1 MKNSAWCFLLII
13 LSASLLFGGSSLLWA
28 QAPDIDVQLI
38 FDEAQFEYGVPIGA
52 EVIVS
57 NQSGA
62 DILVNRGFKSLVY
75 YLEMRVIDP
84 AGRLVVATREDFHDE
99 FPDAP
104 PLAWILHNNKPIRVA
119 GCESLPAGWTHDPS
133 QGRVDD
139 LREHYDISLPGY
151 YSAEVQLSVM
161 TFVGEVTS
169 GGGAACEVDSFDW
182 QGVIKSETVYFQV
195 QASSEINVEGASAPT
210 KLTPDK
216 WKLSWLDD
224 KKGPKKILVE
234 ITPQGDLKVVDFLAD
249 TIKLNNIAPLKIK
262 EKNQKIELEYDSKL
276 ALESLGDVQ
285 VNQLY
290 RVLISG
296 RLTSGSLFG
305 AEQEIKIEK

>member
-1 MKNSAWCFLLII
+1 MKKSAFRFLFII
-13 LSASLLFGGSSLLWA
+13 LSAGLMLGSSSLLWA

-38 FDEAQFEYGVPIGA
+38 FDKAEYEYGEPIGA

-62 DILVNRGFKSLVY
+62 GILVNRGFGSLVY

-119 GCESLPAGWTHDPS
+119 GCESLPAGWTSDPS
-133 QGRVDD
+133 QGRVGD
-139 LREHYDISLPGY
+139 LREYYDISLPGY

-161 TFVGEVTS
+161 TFTGEVTS
-169 GGGAACEVDSFDW
+169 GGGAACEVDAYDW
-182 QGVIKSETVYFQV
+182 QGVIKSDTVYFQV
-195 QASSEINVEGASAPT
+195 QASSQINVEGASAPT
-210 KLTPDK
+210 KLTPEK
-216 WKLSWLDD
+216 WKLSWLED
-224 KKGPKKILVE
+224 KKGPNKILVE
-234 ITPQGDLKVVDFLAD
+234 ITPQGDLKVADFIAD
-249 TIKLNNIAPLKIK
+249 SIKLNNNAPLKIK
-262 EKNQKIELEYDSKL
+262 EKDKKIELEYDSKL
-276 ALESLGDVQ
+276 ALESLGAVQ
-285 VNQLY
+285 VGQRH

-296 RLTSGSLFG
+296 RLRSGALFG
-305 AEQEIKIEK
+305 AEQEIKLEK